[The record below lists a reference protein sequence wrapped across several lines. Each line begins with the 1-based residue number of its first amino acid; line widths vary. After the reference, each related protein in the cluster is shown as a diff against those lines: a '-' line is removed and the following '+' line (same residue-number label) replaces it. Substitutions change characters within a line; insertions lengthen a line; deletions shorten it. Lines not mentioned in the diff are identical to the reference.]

1 MKLVAVAGSNH
12 EQSSAPATN
21 IPLVNVYVKIL
32 AIGSQKN
39 LGIIALSRLE
49 QFFTSI

>member
-21 IPLVNVYVKIL
+21 IPLVNVVDDTEFAAVVRMVNKPE
-32 AIGSQKN
+32 N
-39 LGIIALSRLE
+39 MVWCV
-49 QFFTSI
+49 